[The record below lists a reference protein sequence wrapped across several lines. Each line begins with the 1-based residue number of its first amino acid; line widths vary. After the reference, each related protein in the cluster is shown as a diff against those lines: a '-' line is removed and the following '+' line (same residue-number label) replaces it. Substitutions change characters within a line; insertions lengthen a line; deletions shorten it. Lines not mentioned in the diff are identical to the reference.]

1 MIPILEGAGVSALG
15 TSGSSVAPQSGAD
28 TGSGDSFPEILSA
41 EGQSVASGEGGALS
55 SGNPDSGGN
64 PLLPGGKKLPPSPTV
79 PESGGGEGTLVP
91 AVFTLTP
98 DSLLLPGATGV
109 PAAATP
115 VQGTGTLP
123 PTTAGLP
130 AGAPGSLAPLPLAG
144 EAAATPIAA
153 AGDDVA
159 PRGLPVPSGPI
170 LPGVR
175 AEGAPVVT
183 AQPAALGLATESAA
197 TPAATA
203 AAAATTPDGVTDA
216 ARLVQPG
223 PVAAATARDQAAQ
236 LEPGSRRLPELT
248 TALSDPVR
256 TQSESPARPLAD
268 VKTPPVIDIASASA
282 RLNVADDAAAVKL
295 SADPAALTPV
305 AEGARP
311 ATVTSALPPALVSPL
326 ALATTDASLPLGAKL
341 DVTGVLVAQPGEP
354 AWNSELAGRLSLM
367 LRNGTPEANL
377 QLNPP
382 ELGRMEVKIATDGDQ
397 ARVLFTVQG
406 AETREVIE
414 QALPRLRDMLEESGL
429 SLSRFDVADQSS
441 ERQHDDGGAY
451 AGATAGDAGVDET
464 VGALVA
470 QVRTARPDA
479 LVDYYA

>member
-115 VQGTGTLP
+115 VQGAGTVP

-130 AGAPGSLAPLPLAG
+130 AEAPGSLASLALAG
-144 EAAATPIAA
+144 DAAAATITT

-159 PRGLPVPSGPI
+159 PRGAPVPSGPI

-175 AEGAPVVT
+175 AQGAPVVT
-183 AQPAALGLATESAA
+183 AQPAALGVATETAVA
-197 TPAATA
+197 PAATA
-203 AAAATTPDGVTDA
+203 AAVTTPDGVTDA

-236 LEPGSRRLPELT
+236 LEPGSRRLPELA
-248 TALSDPVR
+248 TALSDSGR
-256 TQSESPARPLAD
+256 TLSESPPRPLAD
-268 VKTPPVIDIASASA
+268 VKTPPVFDIASASA
-282 RLNVADDAAAVKL
+282 RLNVADDAAALKL

-311 ATVTSALPPALVSPL
+311 ATVTSALPPALASPL
-326 ALATTDASLPLGAKL
+326 ALATTDTSLPLGARL

-429 SLSRFDVADQSS
+429 SLSHFDVADQSS
-441 ERQHDDGGAY
+441 ERQDNDGGTH

-464 VGALVA
+464 LGALVA